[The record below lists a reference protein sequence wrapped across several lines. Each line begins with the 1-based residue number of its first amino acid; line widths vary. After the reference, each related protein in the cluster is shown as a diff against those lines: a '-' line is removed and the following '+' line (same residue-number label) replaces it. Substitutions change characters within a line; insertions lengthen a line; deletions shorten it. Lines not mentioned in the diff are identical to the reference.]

1 MERVFTE
8 PEATAL
14 LPRLT
19 ELLTQLR
26 EVYGKAVETAS
37 ASGARVASSNGS
49 AAAAMTASDT
59 EREYL
64 AVLGEIEELGVI
76 VRDVESGLVDFAAM
90 RDDEAVYLCWRLGEP
105 SIGFWHPRDTGF
117 GGRQPLH

>member
-1 MERVFTE
+1 MQRDRLAISQCNHGITEIIVDRV
-8 PEATAL
+8 
-14 LPRLT
+14 RLNGDKG
-19 ELLTQLR
+19 R
-26 EVYGKAVETAS
+26 E
-37 ASGARVASSNGS
+37 SGVP
-49 AAAAMTASDT
+49 D
-59 EREYL
+59 EVDL
-64 AVLGEIEELGVI
+64 I